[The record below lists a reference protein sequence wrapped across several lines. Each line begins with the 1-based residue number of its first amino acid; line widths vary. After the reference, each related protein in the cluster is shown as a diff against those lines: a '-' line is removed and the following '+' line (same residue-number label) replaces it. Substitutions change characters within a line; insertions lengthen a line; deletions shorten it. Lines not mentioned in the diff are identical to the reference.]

1 MKKLIILVE
10 STLPD
15 QLETRRIEIT
25 KKRTKTKTRS
35 APNLKIFPLLE
46 LISRIMSI
54 ATCT

>member
-1 MKKLIILVE
+1 MEKLRILVE

-25 KKRTKTKTRS
+25 EKRTKTKTRS

-46 LISRIMSI
+46 LISRIMSV

>member
-54 ATCT
+54 ATYT

>member
-1 MKKLIILVE
+1 MEKLRILVE

-46 LISRIMSI
+46 LISRIMSV

>member
-1 MKKLIILVE
+1 MKKLI
-10 STLPD
+10 STLRD

-25 KKRTKTKTRS
+25 KKRTKTKTLS

-46 LISRIMSI
+46 LISRIMSL